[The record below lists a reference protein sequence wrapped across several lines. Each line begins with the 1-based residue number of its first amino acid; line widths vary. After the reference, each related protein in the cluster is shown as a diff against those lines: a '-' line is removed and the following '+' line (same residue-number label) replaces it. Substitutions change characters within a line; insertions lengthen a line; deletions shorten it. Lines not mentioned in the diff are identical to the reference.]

1 MAAATPIERFAACF
15 AETETWEGWHQ
26 FSNNPHDPGGAT
38 YSGVTQRAYDGYRL
52 KKGLP
57 KQGVHAMTDAECQ
70 EIYHDEYWNAVRGDD
85 LWAGIDLCQ
94 YDECVNS
101 GPVEAALLLQRA
113 LGTVGVDG
121 VFGLETLNAVLACTD
136 RADLIKRVCAAR
148 LSFWHK
154 LKTWVYF
161 GVGWNRRDVGIQAK
175 ALAMLKG
182 DSSGPAA

>member
-1 MAAATPIERFAACF
+1 MTPTERFLACF
-15 AETETWEGWHQ
+15 AETERWEGWHQ

-57 KQGVHAMTDAECQ
+57 RQSVFAMTDAECQ
-70 EIYHDEYWNAVRGDD
+70 EIYHDEYWAAVRGDD

-94 YDECVNS
+94 YDEAVNS

-136 RADLIKRVCAAR
+136 RAGLIKRVCAAR

-161 GVGWNRRDVGIQAK
+161 GVGWNRRDVGIQAR
-175 ALAMLKG
+175 ALEML
-182 DSSGPAA
+182 AADNARTPVA